1 MRWERPA
8 AGREPAAA
16 ALLGWLAD
24 PQAPGLCL
32 VSGSAGSGKSALL
45 AWLVR
50 HGSRRGTVQERM
62 VHAFVPCAGA
72 SVRGAVWSI
81 AEQLGIPARAAGDL
95 VAALA
100 RDTRR
105 TVIVFADVH
114 SGSLAQLVLGLRS
127 LPHLRLVV
135 ESCSQSPAHRLL
147 SAAGV
152 AELDLDLGQWR
163 DQRRFDQWQASAV
176 KGGGARENSAVQE
189 AAVDLSDPVAV
200 CEADPWRVTT
210 GYENEPAQ
218 SHGGLRDAWLRVG
231 QSLCHDPA
239 APSRAL
245 TLLTAL
251 SDSADPRLVPALS
264 EVAESSDWHVVWSRV
279 RGDLVPPWP
288 GPVTALGVGRG
299 PLSGSLLVAGPGGI
313 IRSLA
318 EKDASARG
326 RLSWGRIQPQEVSV
340 MADGTVLV
348 LDEQGRAHA
357 DTSWVPRP
365 AGSGIAALLDSAP
378 STTELLM
385 DALRGHAGASIAYAP
400 GESTGTAALGD
411 SSGAV
416 HICGEITDSA
426 VLHRGRVTAL
436 ATVRLP
442 LGAMG
447 SPVVYSG
454 GADGAVRVWA
464 PGSTPMRGPLLQR
477 PCPVVSMDAVDTENG
492 PLIAVAWGDGEVEY
506 VEGAAGVHRLFRPGP
521 PVRAVALASEGR
533 LVIGMDDSVVCLA
546 PRTRFSP

>member
-32 VSGSAGSGKSALL
+32 VSGSAGSGKSALV

-50 HGSRRGTVQERM
+50 HGSRHGTVQERT
-62 VHAFVPCAGA
+62 VHAVVPCAGA
-72 SVRGAVWSI
+72 SVRGTVWSI
-81 AEQLGIPARAAGDL
+81 AEQLGIPARSAGDL

-114 SGSLAQLVLGLRS
+114 SGSLAQVVLALQP

-163 DQRRFDQWQASAV
+163 DQKRFDQWQASAAKEV
-176 KGGGARENSAVQE
+176 DARKSSTVQE
-189 AAVDLSDPVAV
+189 GRVDLSDPVSV
-200 CEADPWRVTT
+200 CQADPWHVTT

-239 APSRAL
+239 ASSRAL

-251 SDSADPRLVPALS
+251 SDSADPRLAPALS
-264 EVAESSDWHVVWSRV
+264 QVAGSSDWHVVWSRV

-299 PLSGSLLVAGPGGI
+299 PLAGSLLVAGPGGTV
-313 IRSLA
+313 RSLA
-318 EKDASARG
+318 EQDASARG
-326 RLSWGRIQPQEVSV
+326 RLSWGRVQPQEVSV

-348 LDEQGRAHA
+348 LDEHGRAHA

-365 AGSGIAALLDSAP
+365 AGSGIAALLDSGP
-378 STTELLM
+378 SSTELLLG
-385 DALRGHAGASIAYAP
+385 ALRDRAGTSIAYAP

-411 SSGAV
+411 SSGEV
-416 HICGEITDSA
+416 HMYGEVRASA

-436 ATVRLP
+436 AAVRLP
-442 LGAMG
+442 LGGMG
-447 SPVVYSG
+447 APVVYSG

-464 PGSTPMRGPLLQR
+464 PGSAPMREPLLER
-477 PCPVVSMDAVDTENG
+477 SCPVVSMDAVDTENG
-492 PLIAVAWGDGEVEY
+492 PLIAVAWGDGKVEC
-506 VEGAAGVHRLFRPGP
+506 VEGVTGIHRMFRPGP
-521 PVRAVALASEGR
+521 PVRAVALACEGR

-546 PRTRFSP
+546 PRTRFSR